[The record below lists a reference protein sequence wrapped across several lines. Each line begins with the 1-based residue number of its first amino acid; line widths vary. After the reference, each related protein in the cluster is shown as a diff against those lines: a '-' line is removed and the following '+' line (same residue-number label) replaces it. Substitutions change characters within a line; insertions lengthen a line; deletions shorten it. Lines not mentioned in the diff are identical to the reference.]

1 MATRRPPGRRL
12 AQHRSST
19 PARVTPP
26 PMKIASGCSRPCS
39 AAGALPRISCRPG
52 TPSASRLCSIKPWR
66 PSSASMAKARQAGWA
81 RIHSMPI
88 EPQPAPTSHSSSPG
102 CGARRARVMARTSR
116 LVSWPSCRKAL
127 SGNPASRCRRGASG
141 VARHSM
147 ATRLSAATSLCG
159 QSWAVPANS
168 RSSTPPKCSKTRRR
182 LGPKPRSRSCVA
194 IAAGLSPSLLST
206 SRRTPLCRWALSAAR
221 GRATSDTTCTSCS
234 GQPRRAAARAQEEG
248 IDSTR
253 ISAAGSWR
261 ARLAP
266 TP

>member
-1 MATRRPPGRRL
+1 MRVSSPPCCSRKCARASSLCRVTALATRRPPGRRL

-66 PSSASMAKARQAGWA
+66 PSSASMASARHAGWA

-88 EPQPAPTSHSSSPG
+88 EPQPAPTSHKSSPG

-116 LVSWPSCRKAL
+116 LVNWPSCRNAS

-147 ATRLSAATSLCG
+147 ATRLSAAISVCG
-159 QSWAVPANS
+159 QSWAVPAS
-168 RSSTPPKCSKTRRR
+168 ARSSTPPS
-182 LGPKPRSRSCVA
+182 A
-194 IAAGLSPSLLST
+194 
-206 SRRTPLCRWALSAAR
+206 RTPAGGL
-221 GRATSDTTCTSCS
+221 GRSLA
-234 GQPRRAAARAQEEG
+234 RAAARQLPPG
-248 IDSTR
+248 CR
-253 ISAAGSWR
+253 HRCSAPAGACRCTSGH
-261 ARLAP
+261 
-266 TP
+266 